1 MILNILYYFPSNI
14 NMEKNEIIIGDDPGI
29 KTLNKEEL
37 IIYKY
42 LSEENNPKIKSDLIS
57 EIDRL
62 KQIEESAPKID
73 ENKEKQLNE
82 EIQNYFKDKNIS
94 NQEQNIL
101 YTIDDL
107 YKEKIDLENNIKSKQ
122 EAKELLKQLKS
133 LKETKNNENINSD
146 LITKIKSNDILSKNH
161 SLMKYLSKLKITESK
176 KENLTEEQKILGSFR
191 NLIKTSYIE
200 AKNKEIMQTN
210 IMNLFKELNLENFDI
225 SKMIKE
231 NDPNKEDEKIIDFLN
246 VINIT
251 STFNVF
257 LKELHKYNPYDNNLN
272 DNKSKLFFKII
283 FLLYSIYEYCTLN
296 IEDCNDTVFSL
307 ILNHNNLEYLTYLLN
322 YYILFYSEQK
332 SFKKEDIENTNKS
345 ILNAIIKIKNLSIS
359 MFSQAMADFN
369 RKLMEEMEGIDS
381 FDDIGKENKFNLC
394 MKKIQNSIKM
404 VFEFFEQLR
413 ITALHREVIFHFS
426 NVLTIYFDSLNRKIL
441 LVDSYGLNDINGL
454 LNLSQ
459 EILKNMKSNFENI
472 SNRDM
477 DLSVKF
483 MNSLEQNMEYLKFQE
498 LLFILNSNLKQI
510 KNYLISKNNTIYI
523 RKKDFIKILNSTFNT
538 SEKLEELINI
548 INTIVKEK
556 NNLN

>member
-1 MILNILYYFPSNI
+1 
-14 NMEKNEIIIGDDPGI
+14 MEKNEIIIGDDPGI

-94 NQEQNIL
+94 NQENIL

-107 YKEKIDLENNIKSKQ
+107 HKEKIDLENNIKSKQ

-133 LKETKNNENINSD
+133 LKETKSNENINSD

-307 ILNHNNLEYLTYLLN
+307 ILNHNNLEFVTYLLN

-381 FDDIGKENKFNLC
+381 FDDIGKETKFNLC

>member
-1 MILNILYYFPSNI
+1 
-14 NMEKNEIIIGDDPGI
+14 MEKNEIIIGDDPGI

-94 NQEQNIL
+94 NQENIL

-107 YKEKIDLENNIKSKQ
+107 HKEKIDLENNIKSKQ

-133 LKETKNNENINSD
+133 LKETKSNENINSD

-307 ILNHNNLEYLTYLLN
+307 ILNHNNLEYLTYFLN

-381 FDDIGKENKFNLC
+381 FDDIGKETKFNLC

>member
-1 MILNILYYFPSNI
+1 MILNILYYFSSNI

-42 LSEENNPKIKSDLIS
+42 LSEENNPKIKSDIIS

-94 NQEQNIL
+94 NQENIL

-107 YKEKIDLENNIKSKQ
+107 HKEKIDLENNIKSKQ

-332 SFKKEDIENTNKS
+332 SFKKEDIENINKS

>member
-1 MILNILYYFPSNI
+1 
-14 NMEKNEIIIGDDPGI
+14 MEKNEIIIGDDPGI

-42 LSEENNPKIKSDLIS
+42 LSEENNPKIKSDIIS

-94 NQEQNIL
+94 NQENIL

-107 YKEKIDLENNIKSKQ
+107 HKEKIDLENNIKSKQ

-381 FDDIGKENKFNLC
+381 FDDIGKETKFNLC

>member
-94 NQEQNIL
+94 NQENIL

-107 YKEKIDLENNIKSKQ
+107 HKEKIDLENNIKTKH

-332 SFKKEDIENTNKS
+332 SFKKEDIENINKS

>member
-1 MILNILYYFPSNI
+1 MILNILYYFQSNI

-82 EIQNYFKDKNIS
+82 EIQNYFKYKNIS
-94 NQEQNIL
+94 NQENIL

-107 YKEKIDLENNIKSKQ
+107 HKEKIDLENNIKSKQ

>member
-1 MILNILYYFPSNI
+1 
-14 NMEKNEIIIGDDPGI
+14 MEKNEIIIGDGPGI

-73 ENKEKQLNE
+73 ENKEKELNE
-82 EIQNYFKDKNIS
+82 DIQNYFKDKNIS

-107 YKEKIDLENNIKSKQ
+107 YKEKIDLENNIKSKK

-133 LKETKNNENINSD
+133 LKETNSNENINSD

-161 SLMKYLSKLKITESK
+161 SLMKYLSKLKITEIK

-225 SKMIKE
+225 SKIIKE
-231 NDPNKEDEKIIDFLN
+231 NDPNKEDEKIMDFLN

-296 IEDCNDTVFSL
+296 IEDSNDTVFSL

-381 FDDIGKENKFNLC
+381 FDDIGKETKFNLC

-472 SNRDM
+472 SNKDM

-556 NNLN
+556 II

>member
-1 MILNILYYFPSNI
+1 
-14 NMEKNEIIIGDDPGI
+14 MEKNEIIIGDDPGI

-42 LSEENNPKIKSDLIS
+42 LSEENNPKIKSDIIS

-73 ENKEKQLNE
+73 EDKEKQLNE

-94 NQEQNIL
+94 NQENIL

-107 YKEKIDLENNIKSKQ
+107 HKEKIDLENNIKSKQ

-307 ILNHNNLEYLTYLLN
+307 ILNHNNLEFVTYLLN

>member
-42 LSEENNPKIKSDLIS
+42 LSEENNPKIKSDIIS

-94 NQEQNIL
+94 NQENIL

-107 YKEKIDLENNIKSKQ
+107 HKEKIDLENNIKSKQ

-307 ILNHNNLEYLTYLLN
+307 ILNHNNLEFVTYLLN